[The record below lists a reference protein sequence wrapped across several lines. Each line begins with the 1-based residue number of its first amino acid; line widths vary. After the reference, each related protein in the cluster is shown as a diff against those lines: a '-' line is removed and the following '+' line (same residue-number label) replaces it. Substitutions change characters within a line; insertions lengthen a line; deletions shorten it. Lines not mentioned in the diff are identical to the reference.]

1 MADCGGA
8 VAGLL
13 DAGFEQVGRLEE
25 EGCCAAGGEAG
36 EEVEACGERERGL
49 LVRVFTVRWS
59 MLKWKVHVHLSI
71 HTGMGSLPLLRSIG
85 HGSLGCLSLHAAY
98 EIFN

>member
-13 DAGFEQVGRLEE
+13 DAGFEQVGGLEE

-36 EEVEACGERERGL
+36 EEVEACIVDREVL
-49 LVRVFTVRWS
+49 LVR
-59 MLKWKVHVHLSI
+59 LSWV
-71 HTGMGSLPLLRSIG
+71 
-85 HGSLGCLSLHAAY
+85 
-98 EIFN
+98 

>member
-1 MADCGGA
+1 M
-8 VAGLL
+8 
-13 DAGFEQVGRLEE
+13 QP
-25 EGCCAAGGEAG
+25 EARPARKWKP
-36 EEVEACGERERGL
+36 VVERERVVSEVVHGQ
-49 LVRVFTVRWS
+49 V
-59 MLKWKVHVHLSI
+59 VHVEGKCMLSQ